1 MADKPVKKSMYEE
14 DMERMTKSINKP
26 LPSNYP
32 VGRTD
37 SSGMTLMPNGNW
49 RNPEGKVFTHVKPTV
64 NLPPKDEEVEGKKR
78 GGSIRSSASKRA
90 DGIAQRGKTRGTMI
104 MCMGGKTK

>member
-14 DMERMTKSINKP
+14 DMERMTKEVMPNKP

-49 RNPEGKVFTHVKPTV
+49 RSAEGKTFTHVKPTV
-64 NLPPKDEEVEGKKR
+64 NLPPKDEAEGKKR
-78 GGSIRSSASKRA
+78 GGSIKSSASKRA
-90 DGIAQRGKTRGTMI
+90 DGCCVKGH
-104 MCMGGKTK
+104 TKGRYM